1 MSIEKIFMN
10 QKNSKANA
18 SQEVVLNL
26 LQRLNKKS
34 LNNHVTSSKLF
45 HLLYLEEYKTTLKK
59 Q

>member
-1 MSIEKIFMN
+1 MN